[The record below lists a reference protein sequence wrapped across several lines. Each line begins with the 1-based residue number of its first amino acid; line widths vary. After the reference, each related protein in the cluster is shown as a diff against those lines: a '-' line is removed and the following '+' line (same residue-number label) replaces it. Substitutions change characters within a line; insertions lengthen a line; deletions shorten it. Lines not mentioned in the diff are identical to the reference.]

1 MAMTK
6 FILPTI
12 CIDEVKFC
20 NEGKFFYVKYNE
32 EGYIPH
38 ILAKFG
44 HEELLYNL
52 QKQGFDII
60 NKDGSLY
67 NIKNAC

>member
-1 MAMTK
+1 MTMTK

-12 CIDEVKFC
+12 YIDEVKFC
-20 NEGKFFYVKYNE
+20 NEGKFFYVKYKDS
-32 EGYIPH
+32 GSVH
-38 ILAKFG
+38 IIAKFG

-52 QKQGFDII
+52 EKQGFDII

-67 NIKNAC
+67 NIKNAS